1 MTRLQIKIKEADKAV
16 IVFNLLKE
24 LPFVEIEKS
33 DEEEDINVDLKDSL
47 INGSGLC
54 GIWKD
59 SRDAD
64 EWFEECERLM
74 DKAQGDSKGKKWNRS
89 DLYDI

>member
-1 MTRLQIKIKEADKAV
+1 MTLLQIKIKEADKAV

-24 LPFVEIEKS
+24 LPFVEIEKI
-33 DEEEDINVDLKDSL
+33 EEDDIKKLSKDKNNSNDSL
-47 INGSGLC
+47 FNGSGLC

-64 EWFEECERLM
+64 EIIT
-74 DKAQGDSKGKKWNRS
+74 
-89 DLYDI
+89 DIKSARTGFGGRAVKL